1 MIDTSSIQARDKY
14 RSEHDRLIAEF
25 LAGGGEIQV
34 LEHIERAPIRQ
45 AEWNYTITPNENNR
59 KEFLRMERQIAEH
72 GRALSDI
79 GMTAEQA
86 LKQMK
91 KRWNGQCVLSLPKIE
106 QLAARFGYAF
116 SIIGR
121 GRP

>member
-1 MIDTSSIQARDKY
+1 MIDTSSIQARDKV
-14 RSEHDRLIAEF
+14 RAQHDKLIAEF
-25 LAGGGEIQV
+25 LSQGGEIQV
-34 LEHIERAPIRQ
+34 LEHIERAPVRQ
-45 AEWNYTITPNENNR
+45 AEWNYAVTPNENNR

-72 GRALSDI
+72 GRALADI
-79 GMTAEQA
+79 GLTAEQA